1 MYRIVII
8 IELLEIFLR
17 IQFMLN
23 MYWRSGANLAKFK
36 IRFINVLR

>member
-23 MYWRSGANLAKFK
+23 MYWRSGESGK
-36 IRFINVLR
+36 IQNSILPPVLR